1 MTTATLVSSHP
12 AEIRDDGWAAHN
24 IWQHSASVRDLYTAR
39 ARDEAEE
46 MDCLAQAAELLTP
59 LARPGDSVIDAGCG
73 SGYFFH
79 SLRKRDLAL
88 DYHGF
93 DATAE
98 FIEIGRRELVPFGL
112 PPERLQKLRLEDFQG
127 SADHLLC
134 INLLSNLDNYHRPLE
149 RLLKATR
156 RSLILRESIK
166 NGADYRYVR
175 DAYLDPGVALSV
187 HVNAYDR
194 RDLTAFIEA
203 RGFAVTEVIDRRS
216 GGSPENVIGYPHWW
230 SFLVATRCD
239 APA

>member
-1 MTTATLVSSHP
+1 MTHATLVSSSP
-12 AEIRDDGWAAHN
+12 AELRDDGWRAHN
-24 IWQHSASVRDLYTAR
+24 IWQHSASVRALYTAR

-46 MDCLAQAAELLTP
+46 MDCLAQAAELLAP
-59 LARPGDSVIDAGCG
+59 LAAPGDSVIDAGCG

-79 SLRKRDLAL
+79 SLRKRDLTLA
-88 DYHGF
+88 YHGF

-98 FIEIGRRELVPFGL
+98 FIEIGRRELAPFGL
-112 PPERLQKLRLEDFQG
+112 PSDCLQNLRLEDFQG

-156 RSLILRESIK
+156 KSLILRESIK
-166 NGADYRYVR
+166 DGADYRYVQ

-194 RDLTAFIEA
+194 RDLIAFIEA
-203 RGFAVTEVIDRRS
+203 RGFSVIEVIDRRS
-216 GGSPENVIGYPHWW
+216 GGRPENVIGYPHWW
-230 SFLVATRCD
+230 SFLVATRCGV
-239 APA
+239 PA